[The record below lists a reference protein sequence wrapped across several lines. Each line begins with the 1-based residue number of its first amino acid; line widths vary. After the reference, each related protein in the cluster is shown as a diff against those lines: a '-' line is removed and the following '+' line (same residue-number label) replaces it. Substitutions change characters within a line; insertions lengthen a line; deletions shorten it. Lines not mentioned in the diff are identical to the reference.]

1 MRAVHL
7 ELAPDLTA
15 ESFIRCLKR
24 FSARQGV
31 PQKVVSD
38 NSKTFRSANK
48 VLKALMD
55 SPEIERHFLDL
66 RIQWTFILEKVP
78 WWRGFYER
86 LIQSMKRCLRK
97 AIGKTRTDYDELV
110 TVLVE
115 VEATLNSRPIS
126 YLSSEDIG
134 EPLTPSHLLMGRQLH
149 CKNKRAIFTHL
160 SLELKREME

>member
-1 MRAVHL
+1 M
-7 ELAPDLTA
+7 
-15 ESFIRCLKR
+15 
-24 FSARQGV
+24 
-31 PQKVVSD
+31 VSD